1 MPEPKFQKPTIG
13 RIVIL
18 RNQDG
23 ADIPAI
29 ITAVVDDAAVH
40 VQQFVPPGVSPVVVS
55 YEWGVDH
62 SAEARA
68 GTWRWPER
76 T

>member
-1 MPEPKFQKPTIG
+1 MPESTIG
-13 RIVIL
+13 RVVIL

-23 ADIPAI
+23 ADFPAI
-29 ITAVVDDAAVH
+29 ITAVIDDLAVH
-40 VQQFVPPGVSPVVVS
+40 VQQFVPPGVAPMVVN
-55 YEWGVDH
+55 YEWGVEY
-62 SAEARA
+62 SAAPRP